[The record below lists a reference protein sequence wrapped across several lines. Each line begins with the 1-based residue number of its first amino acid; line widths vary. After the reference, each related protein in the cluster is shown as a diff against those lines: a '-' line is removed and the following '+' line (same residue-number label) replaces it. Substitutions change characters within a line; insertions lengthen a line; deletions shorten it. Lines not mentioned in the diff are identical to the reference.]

1 MQIKSIKDV
10 VFRTVSIWY
19 YFVAPFILTL
29 EYLGSIVLS
38 NCLNLKKKKK
48 KVVLSFKTC
57 NATSRV
63 GKVL

>member
-1 MQIKSIKDV
+1 MQKKSMKDV
-10 VFRTVSIWY
+10 VCRTVSIWY

-48 KVVLSFKTC
+48 VVLSFKTC
-57 NATSRV
+57 NAISRA

>member
-1 MQIKSIKDV
+1 MKDV
-10 VFRTVSIWY
+10 VCRTVSIWY

-38 NCLNLKKKKK
+38 NCLKLKKKK

>member
-1 MQIKSIKDV
+1 MQIKSMKDV

-48 KVVLSFKTC
+48 GSALI
-57 NATSRV
+57 
-63 GKVL
+63 

>member
-1 MQIKSIKDV
+1 MQKKSMKDV
-10 VFRTVSIWY
+10 VCRTVSIWY

-38 NCLNLKKKKK
+38 NCLKLKKKK

>member
-48 KVVLSFKTC
+48 K
-57 NATSRV
+57 R
-63 GKVL
+63 

>member
-1 MQIKSIKDV
+1 MQKKSMKDV

-38 NCLNLKKKKK
+38 NCLKLKKKK